1 MLETLD
7 ELIRDKAGLKLDFA
21 ILAKKK
27 TFFQPV
33 FFVSE
38 VPVKMATP
46 LIIKKRGRQLIFLYI
61 KKT

>member
-21 ILAKKK
+21 ILAKKN
-27 TFFQPV
+27 FFQPV

-38 VPVKMATP
+38 VPVKMSTP
-46 LIIKKRGRQLIFLYI
+46 LIIKKSGRQLIFLYI